1 MSIWQCSEHAPW
13 YNYQK
18 VVNIPRLWIGQVSP
32 YASVTQPE
40 YAWIWLN
47 KAWTNCSDYVRVV
60 TWSNL
65 HRVLNMLPVLNTPGL
80 GIWQGCEYVKIITQ
94 VTGVRS
100 FCKLITYLEPCQRSK
115 IDHFGKIIIAFNCF
129 CKTLSFQNTILN
141 HWEVSEHVSG
151 FKNVWFWIFQ
161 DNQYAR
167 VFQDF
172 QGYTRFTYFCE
183 YGSVLNRHHDA
194 IIKVY

>member
-1 MSIWQCSEHAPW
+1 MSIRQCSEHAPW

-129 CKTLSFQNTILN
+129 CKTLSFQNTILY

-183 YGSVLNRHHDA
+183 YGSVLNMHHDA